1 MNSLQFLLHDVNLS
15 SGILSTPLLLETL
28 ATWSDAMLP
37 DFESKAR
44 SQWGEEWEGECAALL
59 SEDMRK
65 HVKDGGWDA
74 YRIASIIMIKP
85 AIFIPNYD
93 QLSDCAKEIYRQGF
107 TYSSRIAV
115 LISIQNSIVLERA

>member
-1 MNSLQFLLHDVNLS
+1 MMTDANRNDVILS

-59 SEDMRK
+59 SEEMRK

-107 TYSSRIAV
+107 TYCGVDIHT
-115 LISIQNSIVLERA
+115 E